1 MNVLYEEDGSFKVGA
16 VRTETEAS
24 VHVEAVSGKRSK
36 VKRASVLLAFGGEK
50 GQEAGAEQG
59 LADFLERAHAVAEE
73 IDVDFLWQVCGP
85 AEFDFATL
93 AAEYFGRAPA
103 PVESAGVLLRLHS
116 APIYFH
122 RKGRGR
128 FKAAPE
134 ETLKAALAGLE
145 KKRRQAE
152 QIAAWVECLKQSDL
166 PAPFVPLLPQL
177 LYGPDRNRIET
188 KALEQACEETGLTA
202 PKLLAECG
210 ALPSSHDYHLGRFLF
225 EHFPRGTAF
234 PDLAVPEPPSDLP
247 QAEVQAFS
255 LDDVTTTEIDD
266 AFSVTFVD
274 DRVARVGI
282 HIAAPALGFA
292 PGSETDAVARE
303 RLSTAYMPGTK
314 ITMLPPAVIER
325 YTLAEGHACAAVS
338 LYLDVDRESVAVL
351 RHETR
356 VERVPIAAN
365 LRHHEVEALNDRF
378 AAGSHGPDGHFVAE
392 LWFLYRLALALEA
405 GRGKELQAGGERVEY
420 SFYVADDRVAITER
434 RRGAPLD
441 KLVAE
446 LMILANRTWGRL
458 LDERGTPAIYRAQGP
473 AGRVRMTTAAAEHQG
488 LGVSHYAWATSPL
501 RRYVDLVNQ
510 WQLVAALRGEPPRF
524 PAGSERLLAALRDFE
539 LTYAAYDAFQRHMEH
554 YWCLR
559 WLLQE
564 GVRLAEAVVVREN
577 LVKFARLPLY
587 VRVPSLPEL
596 APGTAVTLEVADV
609 DLIDTQ
615 VRCVYKRP
623 ERQESAL
630 SNG

>member
-1 MNVLYEEDGSFKVGA
+1 MNVLYEEDGTFRVGA

-24 VHVEAVSGKRSK
+24 VHVEAVSGKRTK
-36 VKRASVLLAFGGEK
+36 VKRANVLFAFEESGDD
-50 GQEAGAEQG
+50 AGR
-59 LADFLERAHAVAEE
+59 ADFLERAHGIAEE
-73 IDVDFLWQVCGP
+73 IDVDFLWEVCG
-85 AEFDFATL
+85 ADEFEFRAL
-93 AAEYFGRAPA
+93 AAEYFGRAPS
-103 PVESAGVLLRLHS
+103 PVEAAGVLLRLHS

-128 FKAAPE
+128 FRAAPP

-152 QIAAWVECLKQSDL
+152 TIAAWVEQLTRSEL
-166 PAPFVPLLPQL
+166 PEPFAPLVPQL
-177 LYGPDRNRIET
+177 LYRPDRNRIET
-188 KALEQACEETGLTA
+188 KALEQACEETGLSA
-202 PKLLAECG
+202 PKLLAQCG

-225 EHFPRGTAF
+225 EHFPHGTAF
-234 PDLAVPEPPSDLP
+234 PGLAVPEPPAGLP
-247 QAEVQAFS
+247 RADVQAFS

-266 AFSVTFVD
+266 AFSVTRID
-274 DRVARVGI
+274 DRVARIGI

-292 PGSETDAVARE
+292 PGSEIDAVARA
-303 RLSTAYMPGTK
+303 RLSTAYVPGTK
-314 ITMLPPAVIER
+314 FTMLPPAVIER
-325 YTLAEGHACAAVS
+325 YTLAEGRTCPAVS
-338 LYLDVDRESVAVL
+338 LYVDVDVESASVL
-351 RHETR
+351 GHETR
-356 VERVPIAAN
+356 IDRVPVAAN
-365 LRHHEVEALNDRF
+365 LRHHEVEALNEQF
-378 AAGSHGPDGHFVAE
+378 AAGGHGPNGHFVAE
-392 LWFLYRLALALEA
+392 LWLLYRVAAALEA
-405 GRGKELQAGGERVEY
+405 GRGKEPQPGGERVEY
-420 SFYVADDRVAITER
+420 GFQVADDRVTITER
-434 RRGAPLD
+434 KRGAPLD

-458 LDERGTPAIYRAQGP
+458 LDERGAPAIYRAQGP

-488 LGVSHYAWATSPL
+488 LGVSHYAWSTSPL

-510 WQLVAALRGEPPRF
+510 WQLVAVLRGEPLPF
-524 PAGSERLLAALRDFE
+524 AAGSERLLAALRDFE
-539 LTYAAYDAFQRHMEH
+539 LTYAAYDEFQRHMEH

-564 GVRLAEAVVVREN
+564 RVRLAEALVVREN

-596 APGTAVTLEVADV
+596 APGSAVTIEVAEV

-623 ERQESAL
+623 ERQEPAL
-630 SNG
+630 TNS